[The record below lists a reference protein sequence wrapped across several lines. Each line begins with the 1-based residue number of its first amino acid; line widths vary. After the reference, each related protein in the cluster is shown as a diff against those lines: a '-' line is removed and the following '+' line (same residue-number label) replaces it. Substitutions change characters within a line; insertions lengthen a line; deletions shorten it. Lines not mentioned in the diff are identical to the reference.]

1 MTDQS
6 DPTLH
11 AQPVNASAPKG
22 QPNDSTKKGTSTP
35 WPQGLGLGAWNLYFL
50 GKFALAAAGYLTLNA
65 LWNALLFVGL
75 IFPVRS
81 RLVNRVRHV
90 LGLVAAVALLW
101 SESYL
106 PAPDVIAKNAGNLAG
121 FSAAYLRE
129 LIVGFVNP
137 EMVLWGLVGAGL
149 WYVLRD
155 WFRFTT
161 VTVIGLL
168 VVAFPQLTSLL
179 PSSSVNTTGNAT
191 SVVASSALTTDG
203 ALSPAQTQK
212 ADTEGISAWVNAFY
226 DYEKTRKATFPAG
239 AVDVAKSGAFDIV
252 LINICSLAN
261 DDVVAAGL
269 EKSPEWERLTSRMDV
284 RFTNFNTATSYSGPA
299 TLRLMTGVCGQ
310 PSHAELYEGRR
321 ENCEL
326 LGRLAKAGWTE
337 QLFMDHDGKY
347 DDYLTGLRTLGGLS
361 VALGYQSHYHKGME
375 SFDGSPIYDTRD
387 VFKSW
392 EASLPKTPSRTVTLM
407 NLVTLHDG
415 ARDPASQDPIDFKPR
430 AQTLFAEINALMD
443 RVAASKR
450 KVLFVV
456 VPEHGAA
463 LRGDK
468 IQVAKLR
475 EIPSP
480 LITHVPVMV
489 KFFGLDGAQPSSP
502 LVVDTPT
509 SYLALSELIGRTVD
523 NGVYADAAKRA
534 EAKDDN
540 TQRANASTVA
550 TLIKDLPQ
558 TWPVSS
564 NSSATVV
571 DDYQGKTYLRLKEG
585 KWLEY
590 KQ

>member
-11 AQPVNASAPKG
+11 AQPVSASAPKG

-81 RLVNRVRHV
+81 RLVNRVRHAI
-90 LGLVAAVALLW
+90 GLIAAVALLW

-179 PSSSVNTTGNAT
+179 PSSSVNTTGNTTA
-191 SVVASSALTTDG
+191 VVATNTVTTDG
-203 ALSPAQTQK
+203 VLSPAQTQK

-261 DDVVAAGL
+261 DDVVASGL

-299 TLRLMTGVCGQ
+299 TLRLLTGVCGQ

-361 VALGYQSHYHKGME
+361 VALDDQSRYHKGME

-387 VFKSW
+387 VFQSW

-430 AQTLFAEINALMD
+430 AQALFAEINALMD

-489 KFFGLDGAQPSSP
+489 KFFGLDGAHPSSP

-534 EAKDDN
+534 EAKDAN
-540 TQRANASTVA
+540 TQSANASIVA